1 MKEMSRQTAIQ
12 LGLKRYFTGVPCI
25 HGHVC
30 ERSARSSECIEC
42 YRLRKQKQKERNPDL
57 VRLRNRLSKQRQKAR
72 DPERVRQQWR
82 EWSAR
87 QKAKEKAA
95 QHA

>member
-1 MKEMSRQTAIQ
+1 MRKISRETAVRR
-12 LGLKRYFTGVPCI
+12 GLKRFFMGVPCI
-25 HGHVC
+25 NGHIS
-30 ERSARSSECIEC
+30 ERYVKPGDECVEC
-42 YRLRKQKQKERNPDL
+42 
-57 VRLRNRLSKQRQKAR
+57 NRLAKQRQRAR

-95 QHA
+95 AEMETARSAAN